1 MTLKATEYQ
10 QQAALVLNLFCVPT
24 GEVWRVHVRP
34 TWLPRYLHSVFD
46 EHGEAY
52 PVLLDFED
60 LDRQMASKQQVF
72 EKRVSRLGAVELTA
86 HGDAATALAVWLSTA
101 FASGVRDGH
110 RSSTTDAG

>member
-1 MTLKATEYQ
+1 MKSPANAEQ
-10 QQAALVLNLFCVPT
+10 PEAAKVLNLFCVQV

-34 TWLPRYLHSVFD
+34 TWLPRYLSNVFD

-60 LDRQMASKQQVF
+60 LDRQMASKGASF
-72 EKRVSRLGAVELTA
+72 EKRVGRTGAVELTA

-101 FASGVRDGH
+101 FASGVRDGN
-110 RSSTTDAG
+110 RSSTPNAG

>member
-1 MTLKATEYQ
+1 MKPDAHNENAQ
-10 QQAALVLNLFCVPT
+10 SALVLNLFCVPT

-52 PVLLDFED
+52 PVLLDFDD
-60 LDRQMASKQQVF
+60 LDRQMASKKQAF
-72 EKRVSRLGAVELTA
+72 EKRVSRMGAVELTA

-110 RSSTTDAG
+110 RSPIVDAG

>member
-1 MTLKATEYQ
+1 MNLETHNGHQNTG
-10 QQAALVLNLFCVPT
+10 ALLNLFCVPV

-60 LDRQMASKQQVF
+60 LERQMASKKQVF
-72 EKRVSRLGAVELTA
+72 EKHVTRAGAVELTA
-86 HGDAATALAVWLSTA
+86 SGSAATALAVWLSTA

-110 RSSTTDAG
+110 RSSTPNAG